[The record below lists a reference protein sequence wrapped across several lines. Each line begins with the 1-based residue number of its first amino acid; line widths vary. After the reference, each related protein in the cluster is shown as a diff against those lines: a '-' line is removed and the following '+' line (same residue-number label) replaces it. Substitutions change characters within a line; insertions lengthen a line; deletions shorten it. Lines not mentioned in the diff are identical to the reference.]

1 MAKETSAKTL
11 SLDEI
16 LARLDETESLRKQ
29 AIDHLL
35 AERKLLDDKLA
46 KLGYTDGAAKSKEV
60 KKRNRRTKAEIAAAK
75 AGGASVGNG

>member
-1 MAKETSAKTL
+1 MAKPL

-46 KLGYTDGAAKSKEV
+46 KLGYTDGAAKPKEV
-60 KKRNRRTKAEIAAAK
+60 KKRVRRTKAELAASKSQGSEAH
-75 AGGASVGNG
+75 G